1 MAKTLVITTTK
12 MESFISVK
20 SSLKFCKSKML
31 NTILVSPIP
40 ISSSK
45 YFCSCKYSPGFNFDT
60 VRPLHHLYTEKEKET
75 IQFCKLLHL
84 ILTWQQIFFWTYLL
98 KMNLTIFFFFFNI
111 CKWAILFFFYANT
124 NLSILLSFPLP
135 HFHTQIPMS
144 LYGVPMMIKKCNVQ

>member
-98 KMNLTIFFFFFNI
+98 KMNLTIFFFFLIF
-111 CKWAILFFFYANT
+111 ANEQSYFSFMQT
-124 NLSILLSFPLP
+124 LIYLSFSLFLSLTFTHRFQC
-135 HFHTQIPMS
+135 HFMVFQWW
-144 LYGVPMMIKKCNVQ
+144 